1 MMSPLILELG
11 ENPLGFSALES
22 ALQSAASGEKKKNS
36 SVFQAAEK
44 EAALAKQE
52 EERAEQRKQ
61 ARAEKKASKKAK
73 KTRIGDKRKA
83 DEDDEG
89 EWGQEEGKNKLKLQG
104 SGNRV
109 TGCLVVEG
117 AEELPALVSFQ
128 GCFLLGSLQCGS
140 EMQTRLNGFIPREKQ
155 VYKNFHSFFVV
166 SYFGYCDFSFFP

>member
-1 MMSPLILELG
+1 MLC
-11 ENPLGFSALES
+11 N
-22 ALQSAASGEKKKNS
+22 LQPVEGKKRNKS

-89 EWGQEEGKNKLKLQG
+89 EWGQEEGKNKIKLKVQA
-104 SGNRV
+104 SGN
-109 TGCLVVEG
+109 GFIACLVVEG
-117 AEELPALVSFQ
+117 AEELPALVSLQ
-128 GCFLLGSLQCGS
+128 GCFLLGSLSCGS
-140 EMQTRLNGFIPREKQ
+140 EMQTRLNGFIATEKQ
-155 VYKNFHSFFVV
+155 VYKNFQSFLGV
-166 SYFGYCDFSFFP
+166 SYFGGML

>member
-1 MMSPLILELG
+1 MMCWGQEKTLRVQCSG
-11 ENPLGFSALES
+11 KCSAICS
-22 ALQSAASGEKKKNS
+22 QWGGKKRNKS

-89 EWGQEEGKNKLKLQG
+89 EWGQEEGKNKIKLKFQA
-104 SGNRV
+104 SGN
-109 TGCLVVEG
+109 GFIACLVVEG
-117 AEELPALVSFQ
+117 AEELPALVSLQ
-128 GCFLLGSLQCGS
+128 GCFLLGSLPCGS
-140 EMQTRLNGFIPREKQ
+140 EMQTRLNGFIATEKQ
-155 VYKNFHSFFVV
+155 VYKNFQSFLGV
-166 SYFGYCDFSFFP
+166 SYFGGML